1 MSKLKSD
8 YIIESNG
15 VNTYPYNYIERT
27 ENIIKHLKETK
38 LDKHSKDLE
47 EVKEFNDNVIPRMR
61 RPEPKIDETQF
72 SILLN
77 DLMRSSRPMSFH
89 ETAILTADDVYLG
102 FREFSKLITFLNE
115 YLVLIPDK
123 PLFCAYFG
131 ISTDT
136 YKKMQEEQRL
146 VDIMR
151 YIEDYLQGIMSTA
164 SKNGI
169 VKERSAIMQLTAKDG
184 IGHNVVSASE
194 QVVVQNNTLKL
205 DMRELED
212 KKKMYQNLLSK
223 K

>member
-1 MSKLKSD
+1 MAKLKSD
-8 YIIESNG
+8 YVIEVDGSNIYPYDYVNRTDSIIE
-15 VNTYPYNYIERT
+15 ELLD
-27 ENIIKHLKETK
+27 IKLNAFK
-38 LDKHSKDLE
+38 SDLE
-47 EVKEFNDNVIPRMR
+47 DVRDFNIDVLPRMR
-61 RPEPKIDETQF
+61 KAEPKLDETQF

-77 DLMRSSRPMSFH
+77 DLMRRNRPMGYS
-89 ETAILTADDVYLG
+89 EILALTADDVYIG
-102 FREFSKLITFLNE
+102 FREFSRLITFLNE
-115 YLVLIPDK
+115 YLILVPDK

-136 YKKMQEEQRL
+136 YKRMQEEHKL

-151 YIEDYLQGIMSTA
+151 YIEDYLQGIMTTA
-164 SKNGI
+164 SKNGA

-184 IGHNVVSASE
+184 IGHNVISASE
-194 QVVVQNNTLKL
+194 QVTITNNTLKL

>member
-1 MSKLKSD
+1 MAKLKSD

-15 VNTYPYNYIERT
+15 TNTYPYNYTDRT
-27 ENIIKHLKETK
+27 NNIIKQLKKMK
-38 LDKHSKDLE
+38 LDDFVKDLE
-47 EVKEFNDNVIPRMR
+47 EVRKFNDNVIPKMR

-77 DLMRSSRPMSFH
+77 DLMRNSRPMTYS
-89 ETAILTADDVYLG
+89 ETAVLTPDDVYLG
-102 FREFSKLITFLNE
+102 FREFSRLITFLNE
-115 YLVLIPDK
+115 YLIFIPDK

-136 YKKMQEEQRL
+136 YKRMQEEQRL
-146 VDIMR
+146 IDIMR
-151 YIEDYLQGIMSTA
+151 YIEDYLQGIMTTA
-164 SKNGI
+164 SKNGL

-184 IGHNVVSASE
+184 IGHNIVSASE

>member
-1 MSKLKSD
+1 MAKLKSD

-15 VNTYPYNYIERT
+15 TNTYPYDYVSRT
-27 ENIIKHLKETK
+27 NNIIKQLKKLK
-38 LDKHSKDLE
+38 LDDFVKELE
-47 EVKEFNDNVIPRMR
+47 EVRSFNNNVIPKMR
-61 RPEPKIDETQF
+61 KPEPKIDETQF

-77 DLMRSSRPMSFH
+77 DLMRNNRPMTYH
-89 ETAILTADDVYLG
+89 ETAMLSADDVYIA
-102 FREFSKLITFLNE
+102 FREFSRLITYLNE
-115 YLVLIPDK
+115 YLLLIPDK

-136 YKKMQEEQRL
+136 YKRLSEEQRL
-146 VDIMR
+146 IDIMR
-151 YIEDYLQGIMSTA
+151 YIEDYLQGIMTTA
-164 SKNGI
+164 SKNGV

-205 DMRELED
+205 DMRELEE
-212 KKKMYQNLLSK
+212 KRKMYQNLISK